1 MKITAK
7 NLRYAAEAVLAYG
20 LFFLFRLMPL
30 DLASALGGWMG
41 RTIGPRL
48 AASRKARANL
58 AAVLPDADHEKIVV
72 RMWDNLGRV
81 LAEYPHL
88 EKIAATRVS
97 VEGEEHLLRLRE
109 TGGPA
114 VLVAGH
120 LANWEIMGATA
131 LVRYGIDV
139 TLTYRAMNNP
149 LTEKLLYRA
158 RTLGGRIKASRKSR
172 EGAQQMLKTMR
183 GGGVL
188 GILIDQ
194 KNNEGLPVPFF
205 GRTAMTS
212 PAFVQFGRKFGC
224 PVLPVRAERLEGA
237 RFRITACPPLTLS
250 GSTEEAIGEAHAL
263 LEEWIRQDP
272 GQWLWLHRRWPKRGG
287 RGAEETIPAPA
298 PG

>member
-1 MKITAK
+1 MKKAAK

-30 DLASALGGWMG
+30 DLASALGGWIG

-58 AAVLPDADHEKIVV
+58 AAALPGADHEKIVV

-88 EKIAATRVS
+88 ERIAATRVS
-97 VEGEEHLLRLRE
+97 VEGEEFLLRLRE

-120 LANWEIMGATA
+120 LANWEIMGAAA

-158 RTLGGRIKASRKSR
+158 RTLGGRIRACRKSR
-172 EGAQQMLKTMR
+172 EGAQQMLKTMN

-194 KNNEGLPVPFF
+194 KNNEGLPAPFF
-205 GRTAMTS
+205 GRPAMTS
-212 PAFVQFGRKFGC
+212 PAFVQFGRKFGG
-224 PVLPVRAERLEGA
+224 PVLPVRAERLGGA
-237 RFRITACPPLTLS
+237 RFRITVYPPLTLS

-263 LEEWIRQDP
+263 LEDWIRQDP

-287 RGAEETIPAPA
+287 RGAEEPTPA
-298 PG
+298 PGPG